1 MKQKSKATERL
12 QTLQLQHWLRTAKNG
27 GAPTIKDP
35 ETGVVVELPLPLARS
50 DGGGLTFTLSS
61 SGTATWILRYR
72 IASRARELTIGNFP
86 DISLAEARKIARE
99 KRAEID
105 RAGDPAVDKQR
116 MKALALKDWTVRQLL
131 DDYREKILSGL
142 GSSTQK
148 GYGRSLV
155 RIQSR
160 LGSYAVAQ
168 VSSLDIV
175 EMIESVAAPWNESRM
190 LLTTARML
198 FKHAAG
204 RKLVAANPCIGIDL
218 SALMGKRPATRRR
231 LMLSREE
238 LRLVMQAEMNRE
250 NALAVRLLLATA
262 VRSGE
267 LRTAKWSHFD
277 FEQDV
282 WSVPA
287 SKTGPG
293 IQIPLTVPVK
303 AWLREL
309 KQRSGESEFVLPVR
323 GDYKNAS
330 SKGDR
335 PINPNTIGAAI
346 EFWLTEYK
354 PAVRRFT
361 PHDLR
366 STAKSQMRALGVSRD
381 VSEMCLNHKLPGIEG
396 IYDVHTYF
404 EERKQALTV
413 WSDFLTEV
421 ERESAALRPDAAMP
435 ISPRCT
441 ASKSVQRT
449 LAATEQV

>member
-1 MKQKSKATERL
+1 MKQKGTKTDKL
-12 QTLQLQHWLRTAKNG
+12 QTLQLQHWQRTAKSG
-27 GAPTIKDP
+27 GIPTVKDP
-35 ETGVVVELPLPLARS
+35 ETGLVVDLPLPLARS

-61 SGTATWILRYR
+61 SGTAAWILRYR
-72 IASRARELTIGNFP
+72 SAGRARELTIGNFP
-86 DISLAEARKIARE
+86 DITLAEARRIARE
-99 KRAEID
+99 KRAEVD
-105 RAGDPAVDKQR
+105 RAGDPAADKR
-116 MKALALKDWTVRQLL
+116 RLKALALKDWTVRELI
-131 DDYREKILSGL
+131 DDYREKILNDLGL
-142 GSSTQK
+142 STQK

-175 EMIESVAAPWNESRM
+175 EMIEFIDAPWNESRM
-190 LLTTARML
+190 LLTTTRML

-204 RKLVAANPCIGIDL
+204 RKLVAANPCTGIDL

-231 LMLSREE
+231 LMLNREE
-238 LRLVMQAEMNRE
+238 LRLLMQAEMNRE
-250 NALAVRLLLATA
+250 NALTVRLLLATA
-262 VRSGE
+262 VRSSE

-277 FEQDV
+277 FDQEV
-282 WSVPA
+282 WSIPA

-303 AWLREL
+303 GWLREL

-330 SKGDR
+330 ATGDR
-335 PINPNTIGAAI
+335 PINPNTLGAAI

-366 STAKSQMRALGVSRD
+366 STAKSQMRALGVPRD
-381 VSEMCLNHKLPGIEG
+381 ISEMCLNHRLPGIEG

-413 WSDFLTEV
+413 WAEFLV
-421 ERESAALRPDAAMP
+421 EINCEASAQAANVAP
-435 ISPRCT
+435 
-441 ASKSVQRT
+441 
-449 LAATEQV
+449 

>member
-1 MKQKSKATERL
+1 MKQKSSATEKL
-12 QTLQLQHWLRTAKNG
+12 QTLQLQHWLRTVKNG
-27 GAPTIKDP
+27 EVPTFKDLKS
-35 ETGVVVELPLPLARS
+35 GQVVALPLPLARS

-72 IASRARELTIGNFP
+72 VAGRARELTIGNFP

-116 MKALALKDWTVRQLL
+116 MKALAMKDWTVRQLI
-131 DDYREKILSGL
+131 DDYREKILSDL
-142 GSSTQK
+142 GTSTQK
-148 GYGRSLV
+148 GYGRSLD
-155 RIQSR
+155 RIQNR
-160 LGSYAVAQ
+160 FGSYAVAQ

-175 EMIESVAAPWNESRM
+175 ELIESAGTPWNESRM

-204 RKLVAANPCIGIDL
+204 RKLVAANPCVGIDL

-231 LMLSREE
+231 LMLNRDE
-238 LRLVMQAEMNRE
+238 LRQVMGAEMNRE
-250 NALAVRLLLATA
+250 NALAIRLLLATA

-267 LRTAKWSHFD
+267 LRTAKWSQFD
-277 FEQDV
+277 FDRDV
-282 WSVPA
+282 WSIPTT
-287 SKTGPG
+287 KTGPG
-293 IQIPLTVPVK
+293 IQIPLTPPVT
-303 AWLREL
+303 AWLQEL
-309 KQRSGESEFVLPVR
+309 KQRSGKSEFVLPVR

-330 SKGDR
+330 AKGDR
-335 PINPNTIGAAI
+335 PINPNTIAAAV
-346 EFWLTEYK
+346 EFWLNTYK
-354 PAVRRFT
+354 PTVRRFT

-366 STAKSQMRALGVSRD
+366 STAKSQMRALGVPRD

-413 WSDFLTEV
+413 WADFLV
-421 ERESAALRPDAAMP
+421 EID
-435 ISPRCT
+435 CQ
-441 ASKSVQRT
+441 ASTQMANVDHKPTRR
-449 LAATEQV
+449 